1 MPNNVKGT
9 PIFRY
14 LIADYLDI
22 GTSATPDI
30 RLMNVFE
37 NVDESP
43 NAQTTDK
50 HYVSD
55 KSSTT
60 ITTGYQTQFPITGDR
75 YKDNA
80 VTDFIADIAE
90 KQLLGVQAAYYRVN
104 VFKPIEGKENT
115 FYARKFTVEFAID
128 TLGGA
133 GGEIATIEGN
143 MNAQGDVIIGEFN
156 TTTKTFTP
164 ADEAAPGDI
173 GVLAVASAAGATTGT
188 THIVV
193 APALAVGNSYKYQ
206 TASTVTL
213 PTLNAV
219 LTTGWMTWNGTA
231 DITATDGQ
239 QIVIAE
245 VDADNKAKKAGIATV
260 EAAA

>member
-1 MPNNVKGT
+1 MAEAKGT
-9 PIFRY
+9 PIFSY
-14 LIADYLDI
+14 LIADYLDVSTT
-22 GTSATPDI
+22 GTPDVH
-30 RLMNVFE
+30 LMNVFE

-50 HYVSD
+50 HYKAD
-55 KSSTT
+55 KNTTT
-60 ITTGYQTQFPITGDR
+60 ITTGYQTQFSITGDR

-80 VTDFIADIAE
+80 VTDFIVRIAE
-90 KQLLGVQAAYYRVN
+90 EQLLGVQAPFYRVN
-104 VFKPIEGKENT
+104 LWKPIEGKANT
-115 FYARKFTVEFAID
+115 FYSRKFTVEFAID

-173 GVLAVASAAGATTGT
+173 GVLAVASAEGSTTGT

-206 TASTVTL
+206 TAATVTL

-219 LTTGWMTWNGTA
+219 LTTGWTTWNGTT
-231 DITATDGQ
+231 DITAIDGQ

>member
-1 MPNNVKGT
+1 MPET

-14 LIADYLDI
+14 LIGDYLDV
-22 GTSATPDI
+22 GTTDTPDV

-37 NVDESP
+37 TIDESP
-43 NAQTTDK
+43 NAQTVDK
-50 HYVSD
+50 HYTAN
-55 KSSTT
+55 KSTST

-75 YKDNA
+75 YVDNA
-80 VTDFIADIAE
+80 VTDFITKIAE
-90 KQLLGVQAAYYRVN
+90 EQMLGVQAAYYKVSLWR
-104 VFKPIEGKENT
+104 PIEGKQNT

-133 GGEIATIEGN
+133 GGEIATVEGN

-206 TASTVTL
+206 TAATVTL

-219 LTTGWMTWNGTA
+219 LTTGWTTWNGTA

-245 VDADNKAKKAGIATV
+245 VDVDNKAKKAGIATV